1 MSEAA
6 EPQIQEMTTVEDLP
20 HLEKWVAKKGFN
32 PWAPQAFKT
41 DEPLQTAREL
51 FQSFCVRRHRA
62 SVSKDRAAAWALFLA
77 AQESVAVIQG
87 LRSQLST
94 ARAEISALQQGHQR
108 ELADVHSSLAA
119 AHAEIASLRDAHEE
133 ENEVLSN
140 RHEEEV
146 TLLKTEKMDL
156 MLAKSGLSTSAHD
169 ARVAAALATER
180 AEQAESDLARV
191 STELTTAKKA
201 ARFLADQA
209 KDRYVRANH
218 EAYHKE
224 ITMLKAKLGSREAV
238 IHAIHPGGLT
248 DPDLPESE
256 DVPAGRPPSLP
267 PDSASVV
274 PMRPISL
281 KEQVT
286 TESTPIIP

>member
-1 MSEAA
+1 MIQPVNSKLDKLMEGLNTACKAA
-6 EPQIQEMTTVEDLP
+6 ESALEATEMIQVDVSLLKQSETQMQTKINL
-20 HLEKWVAKKGFN
+20 LENGWQQFRIK
-32 PWAPQAFKT
+32 
-41 DEPLQTAREL
+41 LR
-51 FQSFCVRRHRA
+51 
-62 SVSKDRAAAWALFLA
+62 A

-119 AHAEIASLRDAHEE
+119 AHAEIASLQDAHEE

-191 STELTTAKKA
+191 STELTTAKKS

-218 EAYHKE
+218 EACHKE
-224 ITMLKAKLGSREAV
+224 IAMLKAKLGSREAV

-248 DPDLPESE
+248 DPDLPKSE

-267 PDSASVV
+267 PRLSERGAYATY
-274 PMRPISL
+274 L
-281 KEQVT
+281 A
-286 TESTPIIP
+286 